1 MIRSASEVL
10 DFRSDGCDGSRTDA
24 PLYKASSGANH

>member
-1 MIRSASEVL
+1 MMRSASEV

-24 PLYKASSGANH
+24 PLYKASPRANH